1 MVMCATPKT
10 GRHPDPHPPLPGTHE
25 WTRGPAAA
33 SRCRRSRTRVWGRRR
48 RPRRRAAGHASP
60 GRGPGEGEGEG
71 WGRGFSGGCG
81 FGVGVRVAAFF
92 PCLHDE
98 RVRPAVAPAAK
109 QARHDH
115 RVRRGRAQAAGPPL
129 GGGQGR
135 GVEHERVGRRV
146 KRRGRLE
153 AAHVRP
159 VPELGLGVRPD
170 EAQGEGVGEPLGLLL
185 GVGLRGGGGWW
196 GGVGVGGF
204 TAGVLLLRLRAR
216 STRRLARARLFTP
229 LARAPPPPPPR
240 ACDMRVGMN
249 MPRWSSKPEGRL
261 TSLRARRASSYES
274 APDRAA
280 SNTPSA
286 ASSPATYSSCR
297 DRNGRFALAPH
308 GWAASQSA
316 SSALE

>member
-1 MVMCATPKT
+1 MSMWRRAAKGKGFRGVMCATPKT

-92 PCLHDE
+92 PRLHDE

-146 KRRGRLE
+146 ERRGRLE

-185 GVGLRGGGGWW
+185 GVGLRGGGRGG
-196 GGVGVGGF
+196 GGV
-204 TAGVLLLRLRAR
+204 AR
-216 STRRLARARLFTP
+216 RTSGDEQR
-229 LARAPPPPPPR
+229 RAPPPPPPR